1 MNSKRMRFSILVLAV
16 YAVLGV
22 VGVFSQA
29 QSPGDA
35 DCIPNLAEMVAPSE
49 RGIGS
54 SGGDVSAEQSLPWHS
69 FLPGSFR

>member
-22 VGVFSQA
+22 VGVFSQSQA
-29 QSPGDA
+29 SGDA
-35 DCIPNLAEMVAPSE
+35 DSIPGLVEMAAPSE

-54 SGGDVSAEQSLPWHS
+54 SGGDVSIEESLQWHS

>member
-29 QSPGDA
+29 QTSGDA
-35 DCIPNLAEMVAPSE
+35 DSIPKLVEIVAPAE

-54 SGGDVSAEQSLPWHS
+54 SGGDASAEESLQWHS